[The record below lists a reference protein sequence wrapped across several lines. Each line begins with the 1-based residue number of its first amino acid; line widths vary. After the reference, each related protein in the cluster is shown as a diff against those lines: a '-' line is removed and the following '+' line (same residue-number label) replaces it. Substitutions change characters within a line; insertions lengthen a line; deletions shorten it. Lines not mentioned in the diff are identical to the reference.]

1 MKMKTDNPQKRYFV
15 RQNNSW
21 ILKEPICQV
30 VKRFGNLD
38 AYPLLDVLVVKQ
50 GKLYG
55 LINLNGEWA
64 VPCQYKEVEHSLQ
77 GFHNDSSVYDAITL
91 TTPDNKQW
99 IADRNGHVVHSD
111 YYDCIGSSN
120 YYKYRYSNEA
130 WNHFIEVIR
139 YIPDPTNPC
148 VTNRYCGL
156 FDLLNM
162 REVIPPI
169 YSPGAPDIND
179 IYGIYSS
186 GIPIFHRENDTLKC
200 KLIDA
205 QGKELIPFEAGFE
218 HISVPPRI
226 DDDEYLF
233 PAMKNGKWGYI
244 NIYGTEKIPFKYDDV
259 SDFHEKFAIVGFCDE
274 ANDTAV
280 YGIIDH
286 YGNIKVPIK
295 YQNAPSIYR
304 ENGIVYAR
312 IDANT
317 TQVLRNQTLTDAD
330 T

>member
-1 MKMKTDNPQKRYFV
+1 MKTDNLQKRYFV
-15 RQNNSW
+15 QHNNSW
-21 ILKEPICQV
+21 ILKEPTEQV

-50 GKLYG
+50 GELYG
-55 LINLNGEWA
+55 LINLDGEWA
-64 VPCQYKEVEHSLQ
+64 VPCQYKYVEHSLQ
-77 GFHNDSSVYDAITL
+77 QYHDASCIYDAITL

-99 IADRNGHVVHSD
+99 IADKNGHIVHSD
-111 YYDCIGSSN
+111 YYDSIGSS
-120 YYKYRYSNEA
+120 YYYIYRYSHEA

-139 YIPDPTNPC
+139 YLPDPTTPDE
-148 VTNRYCGL
+148 TKRYCGL

-179 IYGIYSS
+179 IYGVYSS

-205 QGKELIPFEAGFE
+205 QGKELIPFEAGLE
-218 HISVPPRI
+218 YISVPPRI

-233 PAMKNGKWGYI
+233 SAMKNGKWGFI
-244 NIYGTEKIPFKYDDV
+244 NIYGTEKIPFKYDYV
-259 SDFHEKFAIVGFCDE
+259 SDFYEKFAIAGFCDE
-274 ANDTAV
+274 VNDTAI

-286 YGNIKVPIK
+286 HNNIIVPIK
-295 YQNAPSIYR
+295 YHEAPSLYR
-304 ENGIVYAR
+304 ENGIIYAK

-317 TQVLRNQTLTDAD
+317 TKVLRDLTLADAKA
-330 T
+330 